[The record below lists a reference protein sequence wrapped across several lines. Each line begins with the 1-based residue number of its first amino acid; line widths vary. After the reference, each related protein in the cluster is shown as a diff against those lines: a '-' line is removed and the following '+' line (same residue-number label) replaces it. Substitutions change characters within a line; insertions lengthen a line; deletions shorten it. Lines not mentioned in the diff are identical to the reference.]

1 MSSIEQD
8 IVLVEAS
15 GLLHAQWYL
24 AQYADAAKSNH
35 GATEHYLK
43 AGAKLLYDPSPGF
56 STRRYLR
63 ANPDVAAAGMNPLLH
78 YLRFGQKEGRVC
90 FPVGG
95 YTADDTPPVAMA
107 RDPDDIHRDVQ
118 IIRKTRL
125 FDPDYYLR
133 IYPDI
138 GASGTDPLLHYVE
151 YGAREGRLPNAYFDT
166 RFYQAAYQTPDDH
179 SNPLA
184 HYATT
189 SGSEACRTS
198 RQFDGRFYSARY
210 PDTHTSGLKPLEHFL
225 VQGVLEG
232 RQTVFP
238 TLAQTAVPRIIDCRR
253 IRTTVI
259 VPVHDARNET
269 IDCLHSLLRHT
280 ELGDAD
286 SLLVIDDA
294 STDPGVRE
302 VLDGLAGLPGIMVV
316 RNPSNLGYT
325 RTVNK
330 GCDLAGDEDVVLLN
344 SDTVV
349 GPHWLRNLK
358 VAAYHNDRIGTVTAV
373 SDNAG
378 AFSVPNPGHNEI
390 PDGIDTNMLARAV
403 MDSGEVAPIEVP
415 TGNGFCLYIKREV
428 IKTIG
433 RFDDAAFPQ
442 GYGEENDFC
451 MRALAAGW
459 YNVVDPRTWVHHVR
473 SASFRERRQALVEVG
488 AERVQRLHPHY
499 TGAINTIGS
508 SPSLAAARYRID
520 RQFREL
526 AAGKRKPL
534 PRILFVISTRI
545 GGVPQANRDLMR
557 AIADVYDCYALYCD
571 RNTIQV
577 LRVSETDY
585 EVVES
590 YPLANPLTFATHASR
605 EYDDIARSILVR
617 RGIDLLHIRHL
628 AWHSLNLV
636 DAANSLGI
644 PVICSFHDY
653 YSVCPTVNLID
664 RQGRYHPH
672 GVAEDAENALWPGDP
687 SVMPVTAD
695 LLGYWQRRMQ
705 QALSTV
711 DAFVVSSH
719 SAGRL
724 LADALPDLA
733 ARAEDFHIIPHG
745 RDFERFELCADPG
758 DVGADEPLR
767 ILLPGNIG
775 VHKGGGLI
783 ARIKQLD
790 ASDLLQFHLIGTGS
804 SDLKACV
811 IDHGP
816 YQRAQFA
823 ELAGAIRPHVA
834 VVLSIV
840 PETWCHTLTE
850 SWAAGVPVLGIDR
863 GAVGDRIREHGGG
876 WLVDGDADPAEIHAR
891 LMSLRDMRHE
901 RRARIDDIQRWQ
913 EGEGRSRTT
922 AHMSGHYLTLYRSVI
937 QRHRLLD
944 QSTCRR
950 TALALAGC
958 FPAASNA
965 RYRSILNRKAWLE
978 HEYGQ
983 PVDTVDWSVLLR
995 AEAAIYSVVAVEVGA
1010 VPSARREAVMA
1021 ALQSAPGRKT
1031 LELPNETMPAGACDA
1046 PLTRQ

>member
-8 IVLVEAS
+8 IALVEAS
-15 GLLHAQWYL
+15 GLLHTQWYL
-24 AQYADAAKSNH
+24 AQYADAAKSDH

-43 AGAKLLYDPSPGF
+43 AGAKLLYDPGPGF

-78 YLRFGQKEGRVC
+78 YLRFGQNEGRVC

-95 YTADDTPPVAMA
+95 YTADDTPPVVMA
-107 RDPDDIHRDVQ
+107 RDADDLERDVQ

-138 GASGTDPLLHYVE
+138 GASGMDPLLHYVE
-151 YGAREGRLPNAYFDT
+151 HGAREGRLPNAYFDT

-189 SGSEACRTS
+189 TGSDAYSTS
-198 RQFDGRFYSARY
+198 RQFDGRFYLAYYADAR
-210 PDTHTSGLKPLEHFL
+210 TSGLKPLEHFL

-238 TLAQTAVPRIIDCRR
+238 TLAQTAVPRIVDCRR

-280 ELGDAD
+280 ELGEAD

-294 STDPGVRE
+294 STDPGIGKL
-302 VLDGLAGLPGIMVV
+302 LDELAGLPGIMVV

-325 RTVNK
+325 RTINK
-330 GCDLAGDEDVVLLN
+330 GCDLAGMDDVVLLN
-344 SDTVV
+344 SDTVI

-358 VAAYHNDRIGTVTAV
+358 IAAYGGDRIGTVTAV
-373 SDNAG
+373 SNNAG
-378 AFSVPNPGHNEI
+378 AFSVPNPGHNKI
-390 PDGIDTNMLARAV
+390 LDGIDTDTLART
-403 MDSGEVAPIEVP
+403 VADRAAPPIEVP
-415 TGNGFCLYIKREV
+415 TGNGFCLHIKREL
-428 IKTIG
+428 IDAIG
-433 RFDDAAFPQ
+433 LFDEAAFPE

-459 YNVVDPRTWVHHVR
+459 YHVVDPRTYVKHVR
-473 SASFRERRQALVEVG
+473 SASFGERRRALAELG
-488 AERVQRLHPHY
+488 AGQMERLHPQY
-499 TGAINTIGS
+499 TGAIRTIGV
-508 SPSLAAARYRID
+508 SPAFIAARYRIG

-526 AAGKRKPL
+526 AAEGKKPK
-534 PRILFVISTRI
+534 PRIMFVISTRV

-557 AIADVYDCYALYCD
+557 AVADVYDCYALCCD
-571 RNTIQV
+571 RGAVEV
-577 LRVSETDY
+577 LRATEAGY
-585 EVVES
+585 EVIERS
-590 YPLANPLTFATHASR
+590 PLTDPITFATHVSR

-617 RGIDLLHIRHL
+617 LGVDLLHVRHM
-628 AWHSLNLV
+628 AWHSLNLLDV
-636 DAANSLGI
+636 AASLGV

-653 YSVCPTVNLID
+653 YSICPTVNLID
-664 RQGRYHPH
+664 RQGRYHPR
-672 GVAEDAENALWPGDP
+672 GVVGDAENALWPGDP
-687 SVMPVTAD
+687 SALPVTAD
-695 LLGYWQRRMQ
+695 FLGNWQMRMQ
-705 QALSTV
+705 RALSAA
-711 DAFVVSSH
+711 DAFVVCSN
-719 SAGRL
+719 SAGQL
-724 LADALPDLA
+724 LTDALPGIA
-733 ARAEDFHIIPHG
+733 ARTGDLHVIPHG
-745 RDFERFELCADPG
+745 RDFEAFSQCAESGEL
-758 DVGADEPLR
+758 GAGEPLR

-775 VHKGGGLI
+775 MHKGGKLV

-790 ASDLLQFHLIGTGS
+790 TAGQLQFHLIGTAS
-804 SDLKACV
+804 DDLKAFV
-811 IDHGP
+811 VDHGS
-816 YQRAQFA
+816 YERAQFS
-823 ELAGAIRPHVA
+823 ELAGAIRPHLA

-850 SWAAGVPVLGIDR
+850 SWAAGVPVFGIDR

-891 LMSLRDMRHE
+891 LMSLRDMPGE
-901 RRARIDDIQRWQ
+901 RRARIDDIRRWQ

-922 AHMSGHYLTLYRSVI
+922 AHMSGHYLALYRSVI
-937 QRHRLLD
+937 LQHRLLG
-944 QSTCRR
+944 QSACRR
-950 TALALAGC
+950 TALVLAGC
-958 FPAASNA
+958 FPDTSDV
-965 RYRSILNRKAWLE
+965 RYRSILNRKAWLQ

-1010 VPSARREAVMA
+1010 VPPERREAVMA
-1021 ALQSAPGRKT
+1021 TLQSDPGRKT
-1031 LELPNETMPAGACDA
+1031 LELPSETFPAVARDDA